1 MANQPIFI
9 LPEGTER
16 YSKRDA
22 LRMNITAA
30 KVLAGIV
37 RTTLGPKGMDKMLVS
52 SLGDVTVTNDG
63 ATIMQEMEINQPAAR
78 MLVETAKK
86 QEQIVGDGT
95 TSVVVIAGELL
106 SKAEELLDDGIATS
120 VVVKGYRNATAKA
133 VELLKDIA
141 IDADDEETLKKVA
154 VTAMSGKGSDYA
166 KEHLADLVVKAAL
179 RIEED
184 GKSDIDN
191 INIQRVSGDSVED
204 SFLAEGV
211 IIDKAPVSKNM
222 PKDVKDAKIAIM
234 KYPIELKGINTDSKI
249 DITSPDQFEIFLQQE
264 EDMIKEL
271 VQKIIDSGANVL
283 FCQKGIDDMAEHYLK
298 KAGIMAFKRV
308 KKSDMERIEKA
319 TGAKLV
325 KKSDMERIEKAT
337 GAKLVTDIEDLSPEK
352 LGSAGHVYLDKIF
365 DHELTLIE
373 ECENPKASSIVL
385 RGSTRYVTEQIARAL
400 DDALGVVAA
409 TIEEGKV
416 LIGGGACEIDLVK
429 QLRDYGESVSG
440 REQLAILKYAE
451 ALEIIPKTLIENAGL
466 DTINLIADL
475 KAAHE
480 DSPFMGVNVFE
491 GKAVDMKEAGVIEPL
506 RVKIQALQSAG
517 EASEM
522 ILRIDD
528 MIAARNALN
537 STGPD
542 ESGNDAS
549 GMPPMPPAGGMG
561 GMPPMM

>member
-1 MANQPIFI
+1 MANQPVFI

-37 RTTLGPKGMDKMLVS
+37 RTTLGPKGMDKMLVN

-63 ATIMQEMEINQPAAR
+63 ATIMSEMDIAQPAAR

-86 QEQIVGDGT
+86 QEEIVGDGT

-106 SKAEELLDDGIATS
+106 AKAEELLDDGIATS
-120 VVVKGYRNATAKA
+120 VVVKGFRNATDKA
-133 VELLKDIA
+133 VELLEGIA
-141 IDADDEETLKKVA
+141 VDADDKETLKKVA
-154 VTAMSGKGSDYA
+154 ITAMSGKGSDYA
-166 KEHLADLVVKAAL
+166 KEHLADLVVEAAL
-179 RIEED
+179 RIKED
-184 GKSDIDN
+184 GKSDIEN

-204 SFLAEGV
+204 SFLAEGIV
-211 IIDKAPVSKNM
+211 IDKAPVSKAM
-222 PKDVKDAKIAIM
+222 PKDIEDAKIAIM
-234 KYPIELKGINTDSKI
+234 KYPIELKEINTDTKI
-249 DITSPDQFEIFLQQE
+249 DITSPEQFESFLNNE
-264 EDMIKEL
+264 EEMIKDL
-271 VQKIIDSGANVL
+271 VDQVVASGANVL

-298 KAGIMAFKRV
+298 KAGIMTYKRV
-308 KKSDMERIEKA
+308 KKSDIERIA
-319 TGAKLV
+319 
-325 KKSDMERIEKAT
+325 KAT
-337 GAKLVTDIEDLSPEK
+337 GAKLVTDIEDLTADK

-365 DHELTLIE
+365 DHELTFIE

-416 LIGGGACEIDLVK
+416 LIGGGACEIDLIK
-429 QLRDYGESVSG
+429 QLREYGETVSG

-451 ALEIIPKTLIENAGL
+451 ALEVIPRTLIENAGL

-480 DSPFMGVNVFE
+480 DSNLIGINVFD
-491 GKAVDMKEAGVIEPL
+491 GKVVDMKEAGVIEPL

-517 EASEM
+517 AASEM

-542 ESGNDAS
+542 ESGKDDS
-549 GMPPMPPAGGMG
+549 GMPPMPGIGG

>member
-1 MANQPIFI
+1 MANQPVFI

-37 RTTLGPKGMDKMLVS
+37 RTTLGPKGMDKMLVN

-63 ATIMQEMEINQPAAR
+63 ATIMSEMDIAQPAAR

-86 QEQIVGDGT
+86 QEEIVGDGT

-106 SKAEELLDDGIATS
+106 AKAEELLDDGIATS
-120 VVVKGYRNATAKA
+120 VVVKGFRNATDKA
-133 VELLKDIA
+133 VELLEGIA
-141 IDADDEETLKKVA
+141 VDADDKETLKKVA
-154 VTAMSGKGSDYA
+154 ITAMSGKGSDYA
-166 KEHLADLVVKAAL
+166 KEHLADLVVEAAL
-179 RIEED
+179 RIKED
-184 GKSDIDN
+184 EKSDIEN

-204 SFLAEGV
+204 SFLAEGIV
-211 IIDKAPVSKNM
+211 IDKAPVSKAM
-222 PKDVKDAKIAIM
+222 PKDIEDAKIAIM
-234 KYPIELKGINTDSKI
+234 KYPIELKEINTDTKI
-249 DITSPDQFEIFLQQE
+249 DITSPEQFESFLNNE
-264 EDMIKEL
+264 EEMIKDL
-271 VQKIIDSGANVL
+271 VDQVVASGANVL

-298 KAGIMAFKRV
+298 KAGIMTYKRV
-308 KKSDMERIEKA
+308 KKSDIERIA
-319 TGAKLV
+319 
-325 KKSDMERIEKAT
+325 KAT
-337 GAKLVTDIEDLSPEK
+337 GAKLVTDIEDLTADK

-365 DHELTLIE
+365 DHELTFIE

-416 LIGGGACEIDLVK
+416 LIGGGACEIDLIK
-429 QLRDYGESVSG
+429 QLREYGETVSG

-451 ALEIIPKTLIENAGL
+451 ALEVIPRTLIENAGL

-480 DSPFMGVNVFE
+480 DSNLIGINVFD
-491 GKAVDMKEAGVIEPL
+491 GKVVDMKEAGVIEPL

-517 EASEM
+517 AASEM

-542 ESGNDAS
+542 ESGNDDS
-549 GMPPMPPAGGMG
+549 GMPPMPGMGG

>member
-1 MANQPIFI
+1 MANQPVFI

-30 KVLAGIV
+30 KVLSGIV
-37 RTTLGPKGMDKMLVS
+37 RTTLGPKGMDKMLVN

-63 ATIMQEMEINQPAAR
+63 ATIMREMEINQPAAR

-86 QEQIVGDGT
+86 QEDIVGDGT

-106 SKAEELLDDGIATS
+106 SKAEELLDEGIATS
-120 VVVKGYRNATAKA
+120 IVVKGFRNATAKA
-133 VELLKDIA
+133 IEILNNIA
-141 IDADDEETLKKVA
+141 IDADDEDTLKKVA

-166 KEHLADLVVKAAL
+166 KDHLADLVVKAAL

-204 SFLAEGV
+204 SFLAEGIV
-211 IIDKAPVSKNM
+211 IDKSPISKNM
-222 PKDVKDAKIAIM
+222 PKEIKNAKIAIM
-234 KYPIELKGINTDSKI
+234 KYPIELKDINTDAKI
-249 DITSPDQFEIFLQQE
+249 DITSPDQFELFLNQE
-264 EDMIKEL
+264 EEMIKEL
-271 VQKIIDSGANVL
+271 VQKIVDCGANVL
-283 FCQKGIDDMAEHYLK
+283 FCQKGIDDLAEHYLK
-298 KAGIMAFKRV
+298 KAGIMAYKR
-308 KKSDMERIEKA
+308 
-319 TGAKLV
+319 V

-337 GAKLVTDIEDLSPEK
+337 GAKLVTDIEDLSEDK
-352 LGSAGHVYLDKIF
+352 LGSAGRVYLNKLF
-365 DHELTLIE
+365 DHELTFIE

-385 RGSTRYVTEQIARAL
+385 RGSTRYVTEQISRAI

-451 ALEIIPKTLIENAGL
+451 ALEVIPRTLIENAGL

-480 DSPFMGVNVFE
+480 ESKFIGINVFTGE
-491 GKAVDMKEAGVIEPL
+491 VVDMKEAGVIEPL

>member
-1 MANQPIFI
+1 MANQPVFI

-37 RTTLGPKGMDKMLVS
+37 RTTLGPKGMDKMLVNS
-52 SLGDVTVTNDG
+52 MGDVTVTNDG
-63 ATIMQEMEINQPAAR
+63 ATIMSEMDIAQPAAR

-86 QEQIVGDGT
+86 QEEIVGDGT

-106 SKAEELLDDGIATS
+106 AKAEELLDDGIATS
-120 VVVKGYRNATAKA
+120 VVVKGFRNATEKA
-133 VELLKDIA
+133 VELLQGIA
-141 IDADDEETLKKVA
+141 VDADDKETLKKVA

-166 KEHLADLVVKAAL
+166 KEHLADLVVEAAL

-191 INIQRVSGDSVED
+191 INIQRVSGDAVED
-204 SFLAEGV
+204 SFLAEGIV
-211 IIDKAPVSKNM
+211 IDKAPVSKAM
-222 PKDVKDAKIAIM
+222 PKDIEDAKIAIM
-234 KYPIELKGINTDSKI
+234 KYPIELKDINTDAKI
-249 DITSPDQFEIFLQQE
+249 DITSPEQFELFLNQE
-264 EDMIKEL
+264 EEMIKDM
-271 VQKIIDSGANVL
+271 VNKVVDSGANVL

-298 KAGIMAFKRV
+298 KAGVMTFKRV
-308 KKSDMERIEKA
+308 KKSDMERIAKA
-319 TGAKLV
+319 TGAQ
-325 KKSDMERIEKAT
+325 
-337 GAKLVTDIEDLSPEK
+337 LVTDIEDLSEDK

-365 DHELTLIE
+365 DHELTFIE

-385 RGSTRYVTEQIARAL
+385 RGSTRYVTEQISRAI

-429 QLRDYGESVSG
+429 QLRDYGETVSG

-451 ALEIIPKTLIENAGL
+451 ALEVIPRTLIENAGL

-480 DSPFMGVNVFE
+480 DSNLIGINVFTGE
-491 GKAVDMKEAGVIEPL
+491 VVDMKEAGVIEPL

-517 EASEM
+517 AASEM

-549 GMPPMPPAGGMG
+549 GMPPMPGMGG

>member
-1 MANQPIFI
+1 MANQPVFI

-16 YSKRDA
+16 YSKKDA

-37 RTTLGPKGMDKMLVS
+37 RTTLGPKGMDKMLVN

-63 ATIMQEMEINQPAAR
+63 ATIMREMEINQPAAR

-86 QEQIVGDGT
+86 QEEIVGDGT

-120 VVVKGYRNATAKA
+120 VVVKGFRNATAKA
-133 VELLKDIA
+133 IEILNDIA
-141 IDADDEETLKKVA
+141 IDADDKETLKKVA

-166 KEHLADLVVKAAL
+166 KDHLADLVVDAAL

-204 SFLAEGV
+204 SFLAEGIV
-211 IIDKAPVSKNM
+211 IDKAPLSKNM
-222 PKDVKDAKIAIM
+222 PSEVKDAKIAIM
-234 KYPIELKGINTDSKI
+234 KYPIELKDMNTDTKL
-249 DITSPDQFEIFLQQE
+249 DITSPDQFEAFLANE
-264 EDMIKEL
+264 EQMIRDL
-271 VQKIIDSGANVL
+271 VSKIIDSGVNVL

-298 KAGIMAFKRV
+298 KAGIMAYKRV
-308 KKSDMERIEKA
+308 KKSDIERI
-319 TGAKLV
+319 
-325 KKSDMERIEKAT
+325 SKAT
-337 GAKLVTDIEDLSPEK
+337 GAKLVTDIEDLSEDK
-352 LGSAGHVYLDKIF
+352 LGSAGRVYLNKLF
-365 DHELTLIE
+365 DHELTFIE

-385 RGSTRYVTEQIARAL
+385 RGSTHYVTEQIARAL

-409 TIEEGKV
+409 TIEEGTV

-429 QLRDYGESVSG
+429 ALREYGESVSG

-451 ALEIIPKTLIENAGL
+451 ALEIIPSTLIENAGL

-480 DSPFMGVNVFE
+480 DSPFIGINVFTGE
-491 GKAVDMKEAGVIEPL
+491 MVDMKDAGVIEPL

-561 GMPPMM
+561 GMGGMPPMM

>member
-1 MANQPIFI
+1 MENQPIFI

-22 LRMNITAA
+22 LRMNITAS
-30 KVLAGIV
+30 KVLSGIV
-37 RTTLGPKGMDKMLVS
+37 RTTLGPKGMDKMLIN
-52 SLGDVTVTNDG
+52 SLGDITVTNDG
-63 ATIMQEMEINQPAAR
+63 ATIMREMEINQPAAR
-78 MLVETAKK
+78 MLVEIAKK
-86 QEQIVGDGT
+86 QEEIVGDGT

-106 SKAEELLDDGIATS
+106 AKAEELIDDGVATS
-120 VVVKGYRNATAKA
+120 TVVKGYRNATAKA
-133 VELLKDIA
+133 VELLNDIA
-141 IDADDEETLKKVA
+141 IDSDDKETLKKVA

-166 KEHLADLVVKAAL
+166 KEYLADLVVESAL

-184 GKSDIDN
+184 GKSDIEN
-191 INIQRVSGDSVED
+191 INIQRVSGGSVED
-204 SFLAEGV
+204 SFLAEGI
-211 IIDKAPVSKNM
+211 IIDNKPISKNM
-222 PKDVKDAKIAIM
+222 PKDIEDAKIAIM
-234 KYPIELKGINTDSKI
+234 KYPIELKDTNFDTKI
-249 DITSPDQFEIFLQQE
+249 DITSPDQFEAFLKQE

-271 VQKIIDSGANVL
+271 VDKIVDSGANIL
-283 FCQKGIDDMAEHYLK
+283 FCQKGIDDLAEHYLK

-325 KKSDMERIEKAT
+325 
-337 GAKLVTDIEDLSPEK
+337 TDIEDLSPDK
-352 LGSAGHVYLDKIF
+352 LGYAGHVYLDKIF
-365 DHELTLIE
+365 DHELTLVE
-373 ECENPKASSIVL
+373 ECKNPKASSIVL
-385 RGSTRYVTEQIARAL
+385 RGSTRYVTEQISRAL
-400 DDALGVVAA
+400 DDALGVVAS

-429 QLRDYGESVSG
+429 QLREYAETVSG

-451 ALEIIPKTLIENAGL
+451 ALEVIPRTLIENAGL

-480 DSPFMGVNVFE
+480 DSPFIGINVFE
-491 GKAVDMKEAGVIEPL
+491 GQVVDMKDAGVIEPL
-506 RVKIQALQSAG
+506 RVKKQALQSAG
-517 EASEM
+517 EAAEM

-528 MIAARNALN
+528 MIAARDGLQ
-537 STGPD
+537 STGID
-542 ESGNDAS
+542 ESGNDDS

>member
-1 MANQPIFI
+1 MANQPVFI

-37 RTTLGPKGMDKMLVS
+37 RTTLGPKGMDKMLVN

-63 ATIMQEMEINQPAAR
+63 ATIMSEMDIAQPAAR

-86 QEQIVGDGT
+86 QEEIVGDGT

-106 SKAEELLDDGIATS
+106 AKAEELLDDGIATS
-120 VVVKGYRNATAKA
+120 VVVKGFRNATDKA
-133 VELLKDIA
+133 VELLEGIA
-141 IDADDEETLKKVA
+141 VDADDKETLKKVA
-154 VTAMSGKGSDYA
+154 ITAMSGKGSDYA
-166 KEHLADLVVKAAL
+166 KEHLADLVVEAAL
-179 RIEED
+179 RIKED
-184 GKSDIDN
+184 GKSDIEN

-204 SFLAEGV
+204 SFLAEGIV
-211 IIDKAPVSKNM
+211 IDKAPVSKSM
-222 PKDVKDAKIAIM
+222 PKDIENAKIAIM
-234 KYPIELKGINTDSKI
+234 KYPIELKDINTDTKI
-249 DITSPDQFEIFLQQE
+249 DITSPEQFEMFLNNE
-264 EDMIKEL
+264 EQMIKDL
-271 VQKIIDSGANVL
+271 VDKVVDSGADVL

-298 KAGIMAFKRV
+298 KAGIMTFKRV
-308 KKSDMERIEKA
+308 KKSDMERIA
-319 TGAKLV
+319 
-325 KKSDMERIEKAT
+325 KAT
-337 GAKLVTDIEDLSPEK
+337 GAKLVTDIEDLSEDK
-352 LGSAGHVYLDKIF
+352 LGSAGHIYLDKVF
-365 DHELTLIE
+365 DHELTFIE

-385 RGSTRYVTEQIARAL
+385 RGSTRYVTEQIARAI

-416 LIGGGACEIDLVK
+416 LIGGGACEVDLIK
-429 QLRDYGESVSG
+429 RLREYGETVSG
-440 REQLAILKYAE
+440 REQLAILKYAK
-451 ALEIIPKTLIENAGL
+451 ALEVIPRTLIENAGL

-480 DSPFMGVNVFE
+480 DSNLIGINVFTGE
-491 GKAVDMKEAGVIEPL
+491 VVDMREAGVIEPL

-517 EASEM
+517 AASEM

-528 MIAARNALN
+528 MIAARDALN

-549 GMPPMPPAGGMG
+549 GMPPMPGMGG

>member
-22 LRMNITAA
+22 LRMNITAG

-37 RTTLGPKGMDKMLVS
+37 RTTLGPKGMDKMLVN

-63 ATIMQEMEINQPAAR
+63 ATIMREMEINQPAAR

-86 QEQIVGDGT
+86 QEDIVGDGT

-106 SKAEELLDDGIATS
+106 SKAEELLEDGIATS
-120 VVVKGYRNATAKA
+120 VVVKGFRNATAKA
-133 VELLKDIA
+133 VELLNEIA
-141 IDADDEETLKKVA
+141 IDADDKDTLKKVA

-166 KEHLADLVVKAAL
+166 KEHLADLVVEAAL

-184 GKSDIDN
+184 GKSEIDN

-204 SFLAEGV
+204 SFLAEGIV
-211 IIDKAPVSKNM
+211 IDKAPLSKNM

-234 KYPIELKGINTDSKI
+234 KYPIELKDINTDAKI
-249 DITSPDQFEIFLQQE
+249 DITSPDQFEAFLDQE
-264 EDMIKEL
+264 EQMIKDL
-271 VQKIIDSGANVL
+271 VNKIIDSGVNVL

-298 KAGIMAFKRV
+298 KAGIMAYKRV
-308 KKSDMERIEKA
+308 KKSDIERI
-319 TGAKLV
+319 
-325 KKSDMERIEKAT
+325 SKAT
-337 GAKLVTDIEDLSPEK
+337 GAKLVTDIEDLSQDK
-352 LGSAGHVYLDKIF
+352 LGSAGRVYLNKLF
-365 DHELTLIE
+365 DHELTFIE

-385 RGSTRYVTEQIARAL
+385 RGSTRYVTEQISRAL

-416 LIGGGACEIDLVK
+416 LIGGGACEIDLIK
-429 QLRDYGESVSG
+429 GLRDYGESVSG

-451 ALEIIPKTLIENAGL
+451 ALEVIPRTLIENAGL

-480 DSPFMGVNVFE
+480 DSPFIGINVFTGE
-491 GKAVDMKEAGVIEPL
+491 VVDMKEAGVIEPL

-528 MIAARNALN
+528 MIAARNALE

-542 ESGNDAS
+542 ETGNDSS
-549 GMPPMPPAGGMG
+549 GMPPAPGMG

>member
-1 MANQPIFI
+1 MANQPVFI

-37 RTTLGPKGMDKMLVS
+37 RTTLGPKGMDKMLVN

-63 ATIMQEMEINQPAAR
+63 ATIMSEMDIAQPAAR

-86 QEQIVGDGT
+86 QEEIVGDGT

-106 SKAEELLDDGIATS
+106 AKAEELLDDGIATS
-120 VVVKGYRNATAKA
+120 VVVKGFRNATDKA
-133 VELLKDIA
+133 VELLECIA
-141 IDADDEETLKKVA
+141 VDADDKETLKKVA
-154 VTAMSGKGSDYA
+154 ITAMSGKGSDYA
-166 KEHLADLVVKAAL
+166 KEHLAGLVVEAAL
-179 RIEED
+179 RIKED
-184 GKSDIDN
+184 GKSDIEN

-204 SFLAEGV
+204 SFLAEGIV
-211 IIDKAPVSKNM
+211 IDKAPVSKAM
-222 PKDVKDAKIAIM
+222 PKDIEDAKIAIM
-234 KYPIELKGINTDSKI
+234 KYPIELKEINTDTKI
-249 DITSPDQFEIFLQQE
+249 DITSPEQFESFLNNE
-264 EDMIKEL
+264 EEMIKDL
-271 VQKIIDSGANVL
+271 VDQVVASGANVL

-298 KAGIMAFKRV
+298 KAGIMTYKRV
-308 KKSDMERIEKA
+308 KKSDIERIA
-319 TGAKLV
+319 
-325 KKSDMERIEKAT
+325 KAT
-337 GAKLVTDIEDLSPEK
+337 GAKLVTDIEDLTADK

-365 DHELTLIE
+365 DHELTFIE

-416 LIGGGACEIDLVK
+416 LIGGGACEIDLIK
-429 QLRDYGESVSG
+429 QLREYGETVSG

-451 ALEIIPKTLIENAGL
+451 ALEVIPRTLIENAGL

-480 DSPFMGVNVFE
+480 DSNLIGINVFD
-491 GKAVDMKEAGVIEPL
+491 GKVVDMKEAGVIEPL

-517 EASEM
+517 AASEM

-542 ESGNDAS
+542 ESGNDDS
-549 GMPPMPPAGGMG
+549 GMPPMPGMGG

>member
-22 LRMNITAA
+22 LRMNITAG

-37 RTTLGPKGMDKMLVS
+37 RTTLGPKGMDKMLVN

-63 ATIMQEMEINQPAAR
+63 ATIMREMEINQPAAR

-86 QEQIVGDGT
+86 QEDIVGDGT

-120 VVVKGYRNATAKA
+120 VVVKGFRNATAKA
-133 VELLKDIA
+133 IELLNEIA
-141 IDADDEETLKKVA
+141 IDADDRDTLKKVA

-166 KEHLADLVVKAAL
+166 KEHLADLVVDAAL
-179 RIEED
+179 RIKED

-204 SFLAEGV
+204 SFLAEGIV
-211 IIDKAPVSKNM
+211 IDKTPLSKNM
-222 PKDVKDAKIAIM
+222 PKEVKDAKIAIM
-234 KYPIELKGINTDSKI
+234 KYPIELKDINTDAKI
-249 DITSPDQFEIFLQQE
+249 DITSPDQFEAFLAQE
-264 EDMIKEL
+264 EQMIKDL
-271 VQKIIDSGANVL
+271 VNKVLDSGVNVL

-298 KAGIMAFKRV
+298 KAGIMAYKRV
-308 KKSDMERIEKA
+308 KKSDIDRIA
-319 TGAKLV
+319 
-325 KKSDMERIEKAT
+325 KAT
-337 GAKLVTDIEDLSPEK
+337 GAKLVTDIEDLSEDK
-352 LGSAGHVYLDKIF
+352 LGSAGRVYLNKLF
-365 DHELTLIE
+365 DHELTFVE

-385 RGSTRYVTEQIARAL
+385 RGSTRYVTEQISRAL

-429 QLRDYGESVSG
+429 GLRDYGESVSG

-451 ALEIIPKTLIENAGL
+451 ALEVIPRTLIENAGL

-480 DSPFMGVNVFE
+480 DSPFIGINVFTGE
-491 GKAVDMKEAGVIEPL
+491 VVDMKEEGVIEPL

-549 GMPPMPPAGGMG
+549 GMPPMPGAGGMG

>member
-30 KVLAGIV
+30 KVLSNIV
-37 RTTLGPKGMDKMLVS
+37 RTTLGPKGMDKMLVN
-52 SLGDVTVTNDG
+52 SLGDVTITNDG
-63 ATIMQEMEINQPAAR
+63 ATIMREMEINQPAAR

-86 QEQIVGDGT
+86 QEDIVGDGT

-106 SKAEELLDDGIATS
+106 SKAEELLDEGIATS
-120 VVVKGYRNATAKA
+120 IVVKGFRNATAKA
-133 VELLKDIA
+133 IEILNEIA
-141 IDADDEETLKKVA
+141 IDADDKETLKKVA

-166 KEHLADLVVKAAL
+166 KEHLAELVVDAAL
-179 RIEED
+179 RIKED
-184 GKSDIDN
+184 GKSEIDN

-204 SFLAEGV
+204 SFLSEGFV
-211 IIDKAPVSKNM
+211 IDKAPLSKNM
-222 PKDVKDAKIAIM
+222 PKEVKDAKIAIV
-234 KYPIELKGINTDSKI
+234 KYPIELKDINTDAKI
-249 DITSPDQFEIFLQQE
+249 DITSPDQFEAFLAQE
-264 EDMIKEL
+264 EQMIKDL
-271 VQKIIDSGANVL
+271 VNKVLDSGANVL

-298 KAGIMAFKRV
+298 KAGIMAYKRV
-308 KKSDMERIEKA
+308 KKSDIERI
-319 TGAKLV
+319 
-325 KKSDMERIEKAT
+325 SKAT
-337 GAKLVTDIEDLSPEK
+337 GAKLVTDIEDLTEDK
-352 LGSAGHVYLDKIF
+352 LGFAGRVYLDKLF
-365 DHELTLIE
+365 DHELTFVD

-385 RGSTRYVTEQIARAL
+385 RGSTRYVTEQISRAL

-416 LIGGGACEIDLVK
+416 LIGGGACEIDLIK
-429 QLRDYGESVSG
+429 GLRDYGESVSG

-451 ALEIIPKTLIENAGL
+451 ALEVIPRTLIENAGL

-480 DSPFMGVNVFE
+480 DSPFIGINVFSGE
-491 GKAVDMKEAGVIEPL
+491 VVDMKEDGVIEPL

-528 MIAARNALN
+528 MIAARNALS

-542 ESGNDAS
+542 ESGNDDS
-549 GMPPMPPAGGMG
+549 GMPPMPPGGMG

>member
-1 MANQPIFI
+1 
-9 LPEGTER
+9 
-16 YSKRDA
+16 
-22 LRMNITAA
+22 MNITAA

-63 ATIMQEMEINQPAAR
+63 ATIMREMEINQPAAR

-86 QEQIVGDGT
+86 QEDIVGDGT

-120 VVVKGYRNATAKA
+120 VVVKGFRNATSKA
-133 VELLKDIA
+133 IELLNNIA

-179 RIEED
+179 RIKED

-204 SFLAEGV
+204 SFLAEGIV
-211 IIDKAPVSKNM
+211 IDKTPVSKNM
-222 PKDVKDAKIAIM
+222 PKEVKDAKIAIM
-234 KYPIELKGINTDSKI
+234 KYPIELKDINTDTKI
-249 DITSPDQFEIFLQQE
+249 DITSPDQFESFLLQE
-264 EDMIKEL
+264 EQMIKDL
-271 VQKIIDSGANVL
+271 VQKVIDSGANVL

-319 TGAKLV
+319 TGAKFV
-325 KKSDMERIEKAT
+325 SDI
-337 GAKLVTDIEDLSPEK
+337 DDLSPEK
-352 LGSAGHVYLDKIF
+352 LGVAGRVYLNKVF
-365 DHELTLIE
+365 DHELTFIE
-373 ECENPKASSIVL
+373 DCENPKASSIVL

-429 QLRDYGESVSG
+429 QLREYGESVSG
-440 REQLAILKYAE
+440 REQLAILKY
-451 ALEIIPKTLIENAGL
+451 TLIENAGL

-480 DSPFMGVNVFE
+480 DSPFIGINVFTGE
-491 GKAVDMKEAGVIEPL
+491 VEDMKDSGVIEPL

-528 MIAARNALN
+528 MIAARNALE

-549 GMPPMPPAGGMG
+549 GMPPMPPAPGMG

>member
-22 LRMNITAA
+22 LRMNITAS

-37 RTTLGPKGMDKMLVS
+37 RTTLGPKGMDKMLVN
-52 SLGDVTVTNDG
+52 SLGDITVTNDG
-63 ATIMQEMEINQPAAR
+63 ATIMREMEINQPAAR

-86 QEQIVGDGT
+86 QEDIVGDGT

-106 SKAEELLDDGIATS
+106 AKAEELLDDGIATS
-120 VVVKGYRNATAKA
+120 VVVKGFRNATAKA
-133 VELLKDIA
+133 IELLNDIA

-166 KEHLADLVVKAAL
+166 KDHLADLVVKAAL

-191 INIQRVSGDSVED
+191 INIQRISGDSVED
-204 SFLAEGV
+204 SFLAEGIV
-211 IIDKAPVSKNM
+211 IDKAPVSKNM
-222 PKDVKDAKIAIM
+222 PKEIENAKIAIM
-234 KYPIELKGINTDSKI
+234 KYPIELKDINTDTKL
-249 DITSPDQFEIFLQQE
+249 DITSPEQLELFLQNE
-264 EDMIKEL
+264 EQMIKDL

-283 FCQKGIDDMAEHYLK
+283 FCQKGIDDLAEHYLK
-298 KAGIMAFKRV
+298 KAGIMAYKR
-308 KKSDMERIEKA
+308 
-319 TGAKLV
+319 V

-352 LGSAGHVYLDKIF
+352 LGTAGHVYLDKVF
-365 DHELTLIE
+365 DHELTFIE

-385 RGSTRYVTEQIARAL
+385 RGSTRYVTEQISRAL

-429 QLRDYGESVSG
+429 QLREYGESVSG

-451 ALEIIPKTLIENAGL
+451 ALEVIPRTLIENAGL

-480 DSPFMGVNVFE
+480 DSKFMGINVFS
-491 GKAVDMKEAGVIEPL
+491 GQLMDMKEAGVIEPL

-528 MIAARNALN
+528 MIAARNALE

-549 GMPPMPPAGGMG
+549 GMPPMPGAGGMG

>member
-22 LRMNITAA
+22 LRMNITAG

-37 RTTLGPKGMDKMLVS
+37 RTTLGPKGMDKMLVN

-63 ATIMQEMEINQPAAR
+63 ATIMREMEINQPAAR

-86 QEQIVGDGT
+86 QEDIVGDGT

-106 SKAEELLDDGIATS
+106 SKAEELLEDGIATS
-120 VVVKGYRNATAKA
+120 VVVKGFRNATAKA
-133 VELLKDIA
+133 VELLNEIA
-141 IDADDEETLKKVA
+141 IDADDKDTLKKVA

-166 KEHLADLVVKAAL
+166 KEHLADLVVEAAL

-184 GKSDIDN
+184 GKSEIDN

-204 SFLAEGV
+204 SFLAEGIV
-211 IIDKAPVSKNM
+211 IDKAPLSKNM
-222 PKDVKDAKIAIM
+222 PKEVKDAKIAIM
-234 KYPIELKGINTDSKI
+234 KYPIELKDINTDAKI
-249 DITSPDQFEIFLQQE
+249 DITSPDQFEAFLDQE
-264 EDMIKEL
+264 EQMIKDL
-271 VQKIIDSGANVL
+271 VNRIIDSGVNVL

-298 KAGIMAFKRV
+298 KAGIMAYKRV
-308 KKSDMERIEKA
+308 KKSDIERI
-319 TGAKLV
+319 
-325 KKSDMERIEKAT
+325 SKAT
-337 GAKLVTDIEDLSPEK
+337 GAKLVTDIEDLSEDK
-352 LGSAGHVYLDKIF
+352 LGSAGRVYLNKLF
-365 DHELTLIE
+365 DHELTFIE

-385 RGSTRYVTEQIARAL
+385 RGSTRYVTEQISRAL

-416 LIGGGACEIDLVK
+416 LIGGGACEIDLIK
-429 QLRDYGESVSG
+429 GLRDYGESVSG

-451 ALEIIPKTLIENAGL
+451 ALEVIPRTLIENAGL

-480 DSPFMGVNVFE
+480 ESPFIGINVFTGE
-491 GKAVDMKEAGVIEPL
+491 VVDMKEAGVIEPL

-528 MIAARNALN
+528 MIAARNALE

-542 ESGNDAS
+542 ETGNDSS
-549 GMPPMPPAGGMG
+549 GMPPAPGMG

>member
-22 LRMNITAA
+22 LRMNITAG

-37 RTTLGPKGMDKMLVS
+37 RTTLGPKGMDKMLVN

-63 ATIMQEMEINQPAAR
+63 ATIMGDMEIAQPAAR

-86 QEQIVGDGT
+86 QEEIVGDGT

-106 SKAEELLDDGIATS
+106 AKAEELLEDGIATS
-120 VVVKGYRNATAKA
+120 IVVKGYRNATAKA
-133 VELLKDIA
+133 VEILNEIA

-154 VTAMSGKGSDYA
+154 TTAMSGKGSDYA
-166 KEHLADLVVKAAL
+166 KEHLADIVVKAAL
-179 RIEED
+179 RIKED

-211 IIDKAPVSKNM
+211 VIDKAPVSKNM

-234 KYPIELKGINTDSKI
+234 KYPIELKDMTTSTKI
-249 DITSPDQFEIFLQQE
+249 DITSPEQFELFLNNE
-264 EDMIKEL
+264 EQMVKDL
-271 VQKIIDSGANVL
+271 VQKVIDSGANVL
-283 FCQKGIDDMAEHYLK
+283 FCQKGIDDLAEHYLK
-298 KAGIMAFKRV
+298 KAGIMTFKR
-308 KKSDMERIEKA
+308 
-319 TGAKLV
+319 V

-337 GAKLVTDIEDLSPEK
+337 GAKLVTDIEDLSEDK
-352 LGSAGHVYLDKIF
+352 LGNAGHVYLDKIF
-365 DHELTLIE
+365 DHELTFIE

-385 RGSTRYVTEQIARAL
+385 RGSTRYVTEQISRAI

-429 QLRDYGESVSG
+429 QLREYGETVSG

-451 ALEIIPKTLIENAGL
+451 ALEVIPRTLIENAGL

-480 DSPFMGVNVFE
+480 ENKFIGINVFD
-491 GKAVDMKEAGVIEPL
+491 GKVVDMKEAGVIEPL

-517 EASEM
+517 EATEM

-542 ESGNDAS
+542 ESGNDDS
-549 GMPPMPPAGGMG
+549 GMPPM
-561 GMPPMM
+561 

>member
-30 KVLAGIV
+30 KVLSGIV
-37 RTTLGPKGMDKMLVS
+37 RTTLGPKGMDKMLVNS
-52 SLGDVTVTNDG
+52 MGDVTVTNDG
-63 ATIMQEMEINQPAAR
+63 ATIMREMEINQPAAR

-86 QEQIVGDGT
+86 QEEIVGDGT

-106 SKAEELLDDGIATS
+106 SKAEELLDEGIATS
-120 VVVKGYRNATAKA
+120 VVVKGFRNATAKA
-133 VELLKDIA
+133 IEILNSIS
-141 IDADDEETLKKVA
+141 IDAADEETLKKVA

-191 INIQRVSGDSVED
+191 INIQRISGDSVED
-204 SFLAEGV
+204 SFLAEGIV
-211 IIDKAPVSKNM
+211 IDKAPLSKNM
-222 PKDVKDAKIAIM
+222 PKEIENAKIAIM
-234 KYPIELKGINTDSKI
+234 KYPIELKDINTDTKI
-249 DITSPDQFEIFLQQE
+249 DITSPDQFEAFLKNE
-264 EDMIKEL
+264 EEMLKGL
-271 VQKIIDSGANVL
+271 VDKIVESGANVL

-298 KAGIMAFKRV
+298 KAGIMAYKR
-308 KKSDMERIEKA
+308 
-319 TGAKLV
+319 V

-337 GAKLVTDIEDLSPEK
+337 GAKLVTDIEDLTADK
-352 LGSAGHVYLDKIF
+352 LGNAGHVYLDKVF
-365 DHELTLIE
+365 DHELTFIE

-416 LIGGGACEIDLVK
+416 IIGGGACEIDLVK
-429 QLRDYGESVSG
+429 QLRDYGESVNG

-451 ALEIIPKTLIENAGL
+451 ALEVIPRTLIENAGL

-480 DSPFMGVNVFE
+480 KSKFIGINVFS
-491 GKAVDMKEAGVIEPL
+491 GKVVDMKDAGVIEPL
-506 RVKIQALQSAG
+506 RVKIQAFQAAG
-517 EASEM
+517 EAAEM

-528 MIAARNALN
+528 MIAASNALE

-542 ESGNDAS
+542 DSGNDAS
-549 GMPPMPPAGGMG
+549 GMPPMPPGGMG

>member
-1 MANQPIFI
+1 MANQPVFI

-37 RTTLGPKGMDKMLVS
+37 RTTLGPKGMDKMLVN

-63 ATIMQEMEINQPAAR
+63 ATIMSEMDIAQPAAR

-86 QEQIVGDGT
+86 QEEIVGDGT

-106 SKAEELLDDGIATS
+106 AKAEELLDDGIATS
-120 VVVKGYRNATAKA
+120 VVVKGFRNATDKA
-133 VELLKDIA
+133 VELLEGIA
-141 IDADDEETLKKVA
+141 VDADDKETLKKVA
-154 VTAMSGKGSDYA
+154 ITAMSGKGSDYA
-166 KEHLADLVVKAAL
+166 KEHLADLVVEAAL
-179 RIEED
+179 RIKED
-184 GKSDIDN
+184 GKSDIEN

-204 SFLAEGV
+204 SFLAEGIV
-211 IIDKAPVSKNM
+211 IDKAPVSKAM
-222 PKDVKDAKIAIM
+222 PKDIEDAKIAIM
-234 KYPIELKGINTDSKI
+234 KYPIELKEINTDTKI
-249 DITSPDQFEIFLQQE
+249 DITSPEQFESFLNNE
-264 EDMIKEL
+264 EEMIKDL
-271 VQKIIDSGANVL
+271 VDQVVASGANVL

-298 KAGIMAFKRV
+298 KAGIMTYKRV
-308 KKSDMERIEKA
+308 KKSDIERIA
-319 TGAKLV
+319 
-325 KKSDMERIEKAT
+325 KAT
-337 GAKLVTDIEDLSPEK
+337 GAKLVTDIEDLTADK

-365 DHELTLIE
+365 DHELTFIE

-385 RGSTRYVTEQIARAL
+385 RGSTRYVTEQISRAI

-416 LIGGGACEIDLVK
+416 LIGGGACEIDLIK
-429 QLRDYGESVSG
+429 QLREYGETVSG

-451 ALEIIPKTLIENAGL
+451 ALEVIPRTLIENAGL

-480 DSPFMGVNVFE
+480 DSNLIGINVFD
-491 GKAVDMKEAGVIEPL
+491 GKVVDMKEAGVIEPL

-517 EASEM
+517 AASEM

-542 ESGNDAS
+542 ESGNDDS
-549 GMPPMPPAGGMG
+549 GMPPMPGMGG

>member
-1 MANQPIFI
+1 MANQPVFI

-16 YSKRDA
+16 YSKKDA

-37 RTTLGPKGMDKMLVS
+37 RTTLGRKGMDKMLVN

-63 ATIMQEMEINQPAAR
+63 ATIMREMEINQPAAR

-86 QEQIVGDGT
+86 QEEIVGDGT

-120 VVVKGYRNATAKA
+120 VVVKGFRNATAKA
-133 VELLKDIA
+133 IEILNDIA
-141 IDADDEETLKKVA
+141 IDADDKETLKKVA

-166 KEHLADLVVKAAL
+166 KDHLADLVVDAAL

-204 SFLAEGV
+204 SFLAEGIV
-211 IIDKAPVSKNM
+211 IDKAPLSKNM
-222 PKDVKDAKIAIM
+222 PSEVKDAKIAIM
-234 KYPIELKGINTDSKI
+234 KYPIELKDMNTDTKL
-249 DITSPDQFEIFLQQE
+249 DITSPDQFEAFLANE
-264 EDMIKEL
+264 EQMIRDL
-271 VQKIIDSGANVL
+271 VSKIIDSGVNVL

-298 KAGIMAFKRV
+298 KAGIMAYKRV
-308 KKSDMERIEKA
+308 KKSDIERI
-319 TGAKLV
+319 
-325 KKSDMERIEKAT
+325 SKAT
-337 GAKLVTDIEDLSPEK
+337 GAKLVTDIEDLSEDK
-352 LGSAGHVYLDKIF
+352 LGSAGRVYLNKLF
-365 DHELTLIE
+365 DHELTFIE

-409 TIEEGKV
+409 TIEEGTV

-429 QLRDYGESVSG
+429 ALREYGESVSG

-451 ALEIIPKTLIENAGL
+451 ALEIIPSTLIENAGL

-480 DSPFMGVNVFE
+480 DSPFIGINVFTGE
-491 GKAVDMKEAGVIEPL
+491 IVDMKDAGVIEPL

-561 GMPPMM
+561 GMGGMPPMM

>member
-16 YSKRDA
+16 YSKKDA
-22 LRMNITAA
+22 LRMNITAG

-37 RTTLGPKGMDKMLVS
+37 RTTLGPKGMDKMLVN

-63 ATIMQEMEINQPAAR
+63 ATIMREMEINQPAAR

-86 QEQIVGDGT
+86 QEDIVGDGT

-106 SKAEELLDDGIATS
+106 SKAEELLEDGIATS
-120 VVVKGYRNATAKA
+120 VVVKGFRNATAKA
-133 VELLKDIA
+133 VELLNEIA
-141 IDADDEETLKKVA
+141 IDADDKETLKNVA

-166 KEHLADLVVKAAL
+166 KEHLADLVVEAAL

-184 GKSDIDN
+184 GKSEIDN

-204 SFLAEGV
+204 SFLAEGIV
-211 IIDKAPVSKNM
+211 IDKAPLSKNM
-222 PKDVKDAKIAIM
+222 PKEVKDAKIAIM
-234 KYPIELKGINTDSKI
+234 KYPIELKDTNTDTKI
-249 DITSPDQFEIFLQQE
+249 DITSPDQFEAFLAQE
-264 EDMIKEL
+264 EQMIKDL
-271 VQKIIDSGANVL
+271 VNKVIDSGANVL

-298 KAGIMAFKRV
+298 KAGIMAYKRV
-308 KKSDMERIEKA
+308 KKSDIERI
-319 TGAKLV
+319 
-325 KKSDMERIEKAT
+325 SKAT
-337 GAKLVTDIEDLSPEK
+337 GAKLVTDIEDLSEEK
-352 LGSAGHVYLDKIF
+352 LGSAGRVYLNKLF
-365 DHELTLIE
+365 DHELTFIE

-385 RGSTRYVTEQIARAL
+385 RGSTRYVTEQISRAL

-429 QLRDYGESVSG
+429 GLRDYGESVSG

-451 ALEIIPKTLIENAGL
+451 ALEVIPRTLIENAGL

-480 DSPFMGVNVFE
+480 DSPFIGVNVFTGE
-491 GKAVDMKEAGVIEPL
+491 VEDMKEAGVIEPL

-549 GMPPMPPAGGMG
+549 GMPPMPGAGGMG

>member
-37 RTTLGPKGMDKMLVS
+37 RTTLGPKGMDKMLVN

-63 ATIMQEMEINQPAAR
+63 ATIMREMEINQPAAR

-86 QEQIVGDGT
+86 QEEIVGDGT
-95 TSVVVIAGELL
+95 TTVVVIAGELL

-120 VVVKGYRNATAKA
+120 VVVKGFRNATNKA
-133 VELLKDIA
+133 IELLNEIA
-141 IDADDEETLKKVA
+141 IDADDKETLKKVA

-166 KEHLADLVVKAAL
+166 KDHLADIVVEAAL

-184 GKSDIDN
+184 GESDIDN

-204 SFLAEGV
+204 SFLAEGIV
-211 IIDKAPVSKNM
+211 IDKAPVSKNM
-222 PKDVKDAKIAIM
+222 PKEVKDAKIAII
-234 KYPIELKGINTDSKI
+234 KYPIELKDTNIDTKI
-249 DITSPDQFEIFLQQE
+249 DITNPDQFEAFIKKE
-264 EDMIKEL
+264 EEMVKEL
-271 VQKIIDSGANVL
+271 VDKVIASGANVL

-298 KAGIMAFKRV
+298 KAGIMAYKRV
-308 KKSDMERIEKA
+308 KKSDMERLAKA
-319 TGAKLV
+319 TGAKY
-325 KKSDMERIEKAT
+325 
-337 GAKLVTDIEDLSPEK
+337 VTDIDDLSEEK
-352 LGSAGHVYLDKIF
+352 LGFAGRVYLDKLF
-365 DHELTLIE
+365 DHELTFIE
-373 ECENPKASSIVL
+373 DCENPKASSIVL

-429 QLRDYGESVSG
+429 GLREYGESVSG

-451 ALEIIPKTLIENAGL
+451 ALEVIPRTLIENAGL

-480 DSPFMGVNVFE
+480 DSAFTGINVFSGE
-491 GKAVDMKEAGVIEPL
+491 VADMKEAGVIEPL

-549 GMPPMPPAGGMG
+549 GMPPAPGMG

>member
-30 KVLAGIV
+30 KVLSNIV
-37 RTTLGPKGMDKMLVS
+37 RTTLGPKGMDKMLVN
-52 SLGDVTVTNDG
+52 SLGDVTITNDG
-63 ATIMQEMEINQPAAR
+63 ATIMREMEINQPAAR

-86 QEQIVGDGT
+86 QEDIVGDGT

-106 SKAEELLDDGIATS
+106 SKAEELLDEGIATS
-120 VVVKGYRNATAKA
+120 IVVKGFRNATAKA
-133 VELLKDIA
+133 IEILNEIA
-141 IDADDEETLKKVA
+141 IDADDKETLKKVA

-166 KEHLADLVVKAAL
+166 KEHLAELVVDAAL
-179 RIEED
+179 RIKED

-204 SFLAEGV
+204 SFLSEGIV
-211 IIDKAPVSKNM
+211 IDNTPLSKNM
-222 PKDVKDAKIAIM
+222 PKEVKDAKIAII
-234 KYPIELKGINTDSKI
+234 KYPIELKDINTDAKI
-249 DITSPDQFEIFLQQE
+249 DITSPDQFEAFLAQE
-264 EDMIKEL
+264 EQMIKDL
-271 VQKIIDSGANVL
+271 VNKVLDSGANVL

-298 KAGIMAFKRV
+298 KAGIMAYKRV
-308 KKSDMERIEKA
+308 KKSDIERI
-319 TGAKLV
+319 
-325 KKSDMERIEKAT
+325 SKAT
-337 GAKLVTDIEDLSPEK
+337 GAKLVTDIEDLTEDKLGFAGRVYLEK
-352 LGSAGHVYLDKIF
+352 LF
-365 DHELTLIE
+365 DHELTFVD

-385 RGSTRYVTEQIARAL
+385 RGSTRYVTEQISRAL

-429 QLRDYGESVSG
+429 GLRDYGESVSG

-451 ALEIIPKTLIENAGL
+451 ALEVIPRTLIENAGL

-480 DSPFMGVNVFE
+480 DSPFIGINVFSGE
-491 GKAVDMKEAGVIEPL
+491 VVDMKEDGVIEPL

-528 MIAARNALN
+528 MIAARNALS

-542 ESGNDAS
+542 ESGNDDS
-549 GMPPMPPAGGMG
+549 GMPPMPPGGMG

>member
-52 SLGDVTVTNDG
+52 GMGDITITNDG
-63 ATIMQEMEINQPAAR
+63 ATIMREMNIAQPAAR

-86 QEQIVGDGT
+86 QEEIVGDGT

-106 SKAEELLDDGIATS
+106 AKAEELLEDGIATS
-120 VVVKGYRNATAKA
+120 VVVKGFRNATAKA
-133 VELLKDIA
+133 VEILNEIA
-141 IDADDEETLKKVA
+141 IDADDKETLQSVA

-166 KEHLADLVVKAAL
+166 KDHLASLVVDAAL

-184 GKSDIDN
+184 GVSDIDN

-204 SFLAEGV
+204 SFLAEGIV
-211 IIDKAPVSKNM
+211 IDKTPVSKNM
-222 PKDVKDAKIAIM
+222 PEVVEDAKIAIM
-234 KYPIELKGINTDSKI
+234 KYPIELKDINTDTKI
-249 DITSPDQFEIFLQQE
+249 DITSPDQFAAFLDNE
-264 EDMIKEL
+264 EEMIRDL
-271 VQKIIDSGANVL
+271 VNQIVDSGANVL
-283 FCQKGIDDMAEHYLK
+283 FCQKGIDDLAEHYLK
-298 KAGIMAFKRV
+298 KAGIMTFKR
-308 KKSDMERIEKA
+308 
-319 TGAKLV
+319 V

-337 GAKLVTDIEDLSPEK
+337 GAKLVTDIEDLSADK
-352 LGSAGHVYLDKIF
+352 LGSAGKVYLEKLF
-365 DHELTLIE
+365 DHKLTFIE

-429 QLRDYGESVSG
+429 ELRDYGESVSG

-451 ALEIIPKTLIENAGL
+451 ALEVIPRTLIENAGL

-480 DSPFMGVNVFE
+480 DSNSIGINVFTGE
-491 GKAVDMKEAGVIEPL
+491 VVDMQEAGVIEPL
-506 RVKIQALQSAG
+506 RVKVQALQSAG
-517 EASEM
+517 EAAEM

-528 MIAARNALN
+528 MIAARNALT
-537 STGPD
+537 STGAD
-542 ESGNDAS
+542 ESGNDDS
-549 GMPPMPPAGGMG
+549 GMPPMPGMGGMG

>member
-184 GKSDIDN
+184 GKS
-191 INIQRVSGDSVED
+191 
-204 SFLAEGV
+204 
-211 IIDKAPVSKNM
+211 KAPVSKNM

-298 KAGIMAFKRV
+298 KAGIMAFKR
-308 KKSDMERIEKA
+308 
-319 TGAKLV
+319 V

>member
-37 RTTLGPKGMDKMLVS
+37 RTTLGPKGMDKMLVN

-63 ATIMQEMEINQPAAR
+63 ATIMREMEINQPAAR

-86 QEQIVGDGT
+86 QEEIVGDGT
-95 TSVVVIAGELL
+95 TTVVVIAGELL
-106 SKAEELLDDGIATS
+106 AKAEELLDDGIATS
-120 VVVKGYRNATAKA
+120 VVVKGFRNATNKA
-133 VELLKDIA
+133 IELLNEIA
-141 IDADDEETLKKVA
+141 IDADDKETLKKVA

-166 KEHLADLVVKAAL
+166 KDHLADIVVEAAL

-184 GKSDIDN
+184 GESDIDN
-191 INIQRVSGDSVED
+191 INIQRVSGDAVED
-204 SFLAEGV
+204 SFLAEGIV
-211 IIDKAPVSKNM
+211 IDKAPVSKNM
-222 PKDVKDAKIAIM
+222 PKEVKDAKIAII
-234 KYPIELKGINTDSKI
+234 KYPIELKDTNIDTKI
-249 DITSPDQFEIFLQQE
+249 DITNPDQFEAFIKKE
-264 EDMIKEL
+264 EEMVKEL
-271 VQKIIDSGANVL
+271 VNKVIASGANVL

-298 KAGIMAFKRV
+298 KAGIMAYKRV
-308 KKSDMERIEKA
+308 KKSDMERIAKA
-319 TGAKLV
+319 TGAKY
-325 KKSDMERIEKAT
+325 
-337 GAKLVTDIEDLSPEK
+337 VTDIDDLSEEK
-352 LGSAGHVYLDKIF
+352 LGFAGRVYLDKLF
-365 DHELTLIE
+365 DHELTFIE
-373 ECENPKASSIVL
+373 DCENPKASSIVL

-429 QLRDYGESVSG
+429 GLREYGESVSG

-451 ALEIIPKTLIENAGL
+451 ALEVIPRTLIENAGL

-480 DSPFMGVNVFE
+480 DSAFTGINVFSGE
-491 GKAVDMKEAGVIEPL
+491 VADMKEAGVIEPL

-549 GMPPMPPAGGMG
+549 GMPPAPGMG

>member
-52 SLGDVTVTNDG
+52 GMGDITVTNDG
-63 ATIMQEMEINQPAAR
+63 ATIMREMDIAQPAAR

-86 QEQIVGDGT
+86 QEEIVGDGT

-106 SKAEELLDDGIATS
+106 AKAEELLEDGIATS
-120 VVVKGYRNATAKA
+120 VVVKGFRNATAKA
-133 VELLKDIA
+133 VELLNEIA
-141 IDADDEETLKKVA
+141 IDADDKETLQHVA

-166 KEHLADLVVKAAL
+166 KEHLANLVVEAAL

-184 GKSDIDN
+184 GVSEIDN

-204 SFLAEGV
+204 SFLCEGIV
-211 IIDKAPVSKNM
+211 IDKTPVSKNM
-222 PKDVKDAKIAIM
+222 PEVVEDAKIAIM
-234 KYPIELKGINTDSKI
+234 KYPIELKDLNTDTKI
-249 DITSPDQFEIFLQQE
+249 DITSPDQFAAFLDNE
-264 EDMIKEL
+264 EQMIRDL
-271 VQKIIDSGANVL
+271 VDKIVESGANVF
-283 FCQKGIDDMAEHYLK
+283 FCQKGIDDLAEHYLK
-298 KAGIMAFKRV
+298 KAGIMTYKRV
-308 KKSDMERIEKA
+308 KKSDIERI
-319 TGAKLV
+319 
-325 KKSDMERIEKAT
+325 SKAT
-337 GAKLVTDIEDLSPEK
+337 GAKLVTDIEDLSEDK
-352 LGSAGHVYLDKIF
+352 LGRAGKVYLEKVF
-365 DHELTLIE
+365 DHKLTFIE

-451 ALEIIPKTLIENAGL
+451 ALEVIPRTLIENAGL

-480 DSPFMGVNVFE
+480 DSNAIGINVFTGE
-491 GKAVDMKEAGVIEPL
+491 VVDMKDAGVIEPL
-506 RVKIQALQSAG
+506 RVKVQALQSAG
-517 EASEM
+517 EAAEM

-537 STGPD
+537 STGAD
-542 ESGNDAS
+542 ESGNDDS
-549 GMPPMPPAGGMG
+549 GMPPMPGMGGMG

>member
-37 RTTLGPKGMDKMLVS
+37 RTTLGPKGMDKMLVNGM
-52 SLGDVTVTNDG
+52 GDITITNDG
-63 ATIMQEMEINQPAAR
+63 ATIMREMDIAQPAAR

-86 QEQIVGDGT
+86 QEEIVGDGT
-95 TSVVVIAGELL
+95 TSVVVVAGELL
-106 SKAEELLDDGIATS
+106 AKAEELLEDGIATS
-120 VVVKGYRNATAKA
+120 IVVKGFRNATAKA
-133 VELLKDIA
+133 VEILNDIA
-141 IDADDEETLKKVA
+141 LEADDKETLQSVA

-166 KEHLADLVVKAAL
+166 KEHLAELVVDAAL

-184 GKSDIDN
+184 GVSDIDN

-204 SFLAEGV
+204 SFLAEGIV
-211 IIDKAPVSKNM
+211 IDKTPVSKNM
-222 PKDVKDAKIAIM
+222 PEVVEDAKIAIM
-234 KYPIELKGINTDSKI
+234 KYPIELKDINTSTKI
-249 DITSPDQFEIFLQQE
+249 DITSPDQFAAFLDNE
-264 EDMIKEL
+264 EEMIREL
-271 VQKIIDSGANVL
+271 VDQIVESGANVL
-283 FCQKGIDDMAEHYLK
+283 FCQKGIDDLAEHYLK

-325 KKSDMERIEKAT
+325 
-337 GAKLVTDIEDLSPEK
+337 TDIEDLSEDK
-352 LGSAGHVYLDKIF
+352 LGHAGKVYLEKIF
-365 DHELTLIE
+365 DHKLTFIE
-373 ECENPKASSIVL
+373 ECKNPKASSIVL
-385 RGSTRYVTEQIARAL
+385 RGSTRYVTEQISRAL

-480 DSPFMGVNVFE
+480 DSNAIGINVFSGE
-491 GKAVDMKEAGVIEPL
+491 VVDMKEAGVIEPL
-506 RVKIQALQSAG
+506 RVKVQALQSAG
-517 EASEM
+517 EAAEM

-528 MIAARNALN
+528 MIAARNALS
-537 STGPD
+537 STGAD
-542 ESGNDAS
+542 ESGNDDS
-549 GMPPMPPAGGMG
+549 GMPPMPGGMGGMG

>member
-22 LRMNITAA
+22 LRMNIMAG

-37 RTTLGPKGMDKMLVS
+37 RTTLGPKGMDKMLVN

-63 ATIMQEMEINQPAAR
+63 ATIMREMEINQPAAR

-86 QEQIVGDGT
+86 QEEIVGDGT

-106 SKAEELLDDGIATS
+106 AKAEELLEDGIATS
-120 VVVKGYRNATAKA
+120 VVIKGYRNATAKA
-133 VELLKDIA
+133 VELLNEIA
-141 IDADDEETLKKVA
+141 IDADDEDTLKKVA

-179 RIEED
+179 RIVED

-204 SFLAEGV
+204 SFLAEGIV
-211 IIDKAPVSKNM
+211 IDKAPLSKNM
-222 PKDVKDAKIAIM
+222 PKDVENAKIAIM
-234 KYPIELKGINTDSKI
+234 KYPIELKDMTTDTKI
-249 DITSPDQFEIFLQQE
+249 DITSPEQFELFLKNE
-264 EDMIKEL
+264 EEMIKAL
-271 VQKIIDSGANVL
+271 VDKIVESGANVL
-283 FCQKGIDDMAEHYLK
+283 FCQKGIDDLAEHYLK
-298 KAGIMAFKRV
+298 KAGIMAYKRV
-308 KKSDMERIEKA
+308 KKSDMERIA
-319 TGAKLV
+319 
-325 KKSDMERIEKAT
+325 KAT
-337 GAKLVTDIEDLSPEK
+337 GAKLVTDIEDLSPDK
-352 LGSAGHVYLDKIF
+352 LGTAGHVYLDKLF
-365 DHELTLIE
+365 DHELTFIE
-373 ECENPKASSIVL
+373 ECDNPKASSIVL
-385 RGSTRYVTEQIARAL
+385 RGSTRYVTEQIARAI

-416 LIGGGACEIDLVK
+416 VIGGGACEIDLVK
-429 QLRDYGESVSG
+429 ELREYAESVSG
-440 REQLAILKYAE
+440 REQLAILKFAE
-451 ALEIIPKTLIENAGL
+451 ALEVIPRTLIENAGL

-480 DSPFMGVNVFE
+480 DSKFIGINVFTGE
-491 GKAVDMKEAGVIEPL
+491 VVDMKEAGVIEPL

-517 EASEM
+517 EAAEM

-542 ESGNDAS
+542 ESGNDDS
-549 GMPPMPPAGGMG
+549 GMPPMPGAGGMG

>member
-37 RTTLGPKGMDKMLVS
+37 RTTLGPKGMDKMLVN

-63 ATIMQEMEINQPAAR
+63 ATIMREMEINQPAAR

-86 QEQIVGDGT
+86 QEEIVGDGT
-95 TSVVVIAGELL
+95 TTVVVIAGELL

-120 VVVKGYRNATAKA
+120 VVVKGFRNATNKA
-133 VELLKDIA
+133 IELLNEIA
-141 IDADDEETLKKVA
+141 IDADDKETLKKVA

-166 KEHLADLVVKAAL
+166 KDHLADIVVEAAL

-184 GKSDIDN
+184 GESYIDN

-204 SFLAEGV
+204 SFLAEGIV
-211 IIDKAPVSKNM
+211 IDKAPVSKNM
-222 PKDVKDAKIAIM
+222 PKEVKDAKIAII
-234 KYPIELKGINTDSKI
+234 KYPIELKDTNIDTKI
-249 DITSPDQFEIFLQQE
+249 DITNPDQFEAFIKKE
-264 EDMIKEL
+264 EEMVKEL
-271 VQKIIDSGANVL
+271 VNKVIASGANVL

-298 KAGIMAFKRV
+298 KAGIMAYKRV
-308 KKSDMERIEKA
+308 KKSDMERIAKA
-319 TGAKLV
+319 TGAKY
-325 KKSDMERIEKAT
+325 
-337 GAKLVTDIEDLSPEK
+337 VTDIDDLSEEK
-352 LGSAGHVYLDKIF
+352 LGFAGRVYLDKLF
-365 DHELTLIE
+365 DHELTFIE
-373 ECENPKASSIVL
+373 DCENPKASSIVL

-429 QLRDYGESVSG
+429 GLREYGESVSG

-451 ALEIIPKTLIENAGL
+451 ALEVIPRTLIENAGL

-480 DSPFMGVNVFE
+480 DSAFTGINVFSGE
-491 GKAVDMKEAGVIEPL
+491 VADMKEAGVIEPL

-549 GMPPMPPAGGMG
+549 GMPPAPGMG

>member
-52 SLGDVTVTNDG
+52 GMGDITITNDG
-63 ATIMQEMEINQPAAR
+63 ATIMREMDIAQPAAR

-86 QEQIVGDGT
+86 QEEIVGDGT

-106 SKAEELLDDGIATS
+106 AKAEELLEDGIATS
-120 VVVKGYRNATAKA
+120 VVVKGFRNATSKA
-133 VELLKDIA
+133 VEILNEIA
-141 IDADDEETLKKVA
+141 IDADDKETLQKVA

-166 KEHLADLVVKAAL
+166 KEHLAELVVDAAL

-184 GKSDIDN
+184 GESDIDN

-204 SFLAEGV
+204 SFLAEGIV
-211 IIDKAPVSKNM
+211 IDKTPLSKNM
-222 PKDVKDAKIAIM
+222 PEVVEDAKIAIM
-234 KYPIELKGINTDSKI
+234 KYPIELKDINTSTKI
-249 DITSPDQFEIFLQQE
+249 DITSPDQFAAFLDNE
-264 EDMIKEL
+264 EEMIKDL
-271 VQKIIDSGANVL
+271 VNQIVDSGANVL
-283 FCQKGIDDMAEHYLK
+283 FCQKGIDDLAEHYLK
-298 KAGIMAFKRV
+298 KAGIMTFKR
-308 KKSDMERIEKA
+308 
-319 TGAKLV
+319 V

-337 GAKLVTDIEDLSPEK
+337 GAKLVTDIEDLSEDKLGYAGKVYLEK
-352 LGSAGHVYLDKIF
+352 LF
-365 DHELTLIE
+365 DHKLTFIE

-429 QLRDYGESVSG
+429 ELRDYGESVSG

-451 ALEIIPKTLIENAGL
+451 ALEVIPRTLIENAGL

-480 DSPFMGVNVFE
+480 DSNAIGINVFTGE
-491 GKAVDMKEAGVIEPL
+491 VVDMKDAGVIEPL
-506 RVKIQALQSAG
+506 RVKVQALRSAG
-517 EASEM
+517 EAAEM

-537 STGPD
+537 STGAD
-542 ESGNDAS
+542 ESGNDDS
-549 GMPPMPPAGGMG
+549 GMPPMPGMGGMGGMG

>member
-52 SLGDVTVTNDG
+52 GMGDITITNDG
-63 ATIMQEMEINQPAAR
+63 ATIMREMDIAQPAAR

-86 QEQIVGDGT
+86 QEEIVGDGT

-106 SKAEELLDDGIATS
+106 AKAEELLEDGIATS
-120 VVVKGYRNATAKA
+120 VVVKGFRNATAKA
-133 VELLKDIA
+133 VEILNEIA
-141 IDADDEETLKKVA
+141 IDADDKETLQSVA

-166 KEHLADLVVKAAL
+166 KDHLASLVVDAAL

-184 GKSDIDN
+184 GVSDIDN

-204 SFLAEGV
+204 SFLAEGIV
-211 IIDKAPVSKNM
+211 IDKTPVSKNM
-222 PKDVKDAKIAIM
+222 PEVVEDAKIAIM
-234 KYPIELKGINTDSKI
+234 KYPIELKDINTDTKI
-249 DITSPDQFEIFLQQE
+249 DITSPDQFAAFLDNE
-264 EDMIKEL
+264 EEMIRDL
-271 VQKIIDSGANVL
+271 VNQIVDSGANVL
-283 FCQKGIDDMAEHYLK
+283 FCQKGIDDLAEHYLK
-298 KAGIMAFKRV
+298 KAGIMTFKR
-308 KKSDMERIEKA
+308 
-319 TGAKLV
+319 V

-337 GAKLVTDIEDLSPEK
+337 GAKLVTDIEDLSADK
-352 LGSAGHVYLDKIF
+352 LGSAGKVYLEKLF
-365 DHELTLIE
+365 DHKLTFIE

-451 ALEIIPKTLIENAGL
+451 ALEVIPRTLIENAGL

-475 KAAHE
+475 KATHE
-480 DSPFMGVNVFE
+480 DSNAIGINVFTGE
-491 GKAVDMKEAGVIEPL
+491 VVDMQEAGVIEPL
-506 RVKIQALQSAG
+506 RVKVQALQSAG
-517 EASEM
+517 EAAEM

-528 MIAARNALN
+528 MIAARNALT
-537 STGPD
+537 STGAD
-542 ESGNDAS
+542 ESGNDDS
-549 GMPPMPPAGGMG
+549 GMPPMPGGMGGMG

>member
-9 LPEGTER
+9 LPQGTER

-37 RTTLGPKGMDKMLVS
+37 RTTLGPKGMDKMLVN
-52 SLGDVTVTNDG
+52 SLGDITVTNDG
-63 ATIMQEMEINQPAAR
+63 ATIMSEMDIAQPAAR

-86 QEQIVGDGT
+86 QEEIVGDGT

-106 SKAEELLDDGIATS
+106 AKAEELLEDGIATS
-120 VVVKGYRNATAKA
+120 VVVKGYRNATEKA
-133 VELLKDIA
+133 VELLKEIA
-141 IDADDEETLKKVA
+141 IDADDEDTLKKVA

-166 KEHLADLVVKAAL
+166 KEHLADIVVKAAL
-179 RIEED
+179 RIKED

-211 IIDKAPVSKNM
+211 VIDNTPVSKSM
-222 PKDVKDAKIAIM
+222 PRDIKDAKIAIM
-234 KYPIELKGINTDSKI
+234 KYPIELKDMNTDTKL
-249 DITSPDQFEIFLQQE
+249 DITSPEQFELFLNNE
-264 EDMIKEL
+264 EQMIKDL
-271 VQKIIDSGANVL
+271 VAKIVDSGVDVL
-283 FCQKGIDDMAEHYLK
+283 FCQKGIDDMAEHYLRK
-298 KAGIMAFKRV
+298 EGIVAYKR
-308 KKSDMERIEKA
+308 
-319 TGAKLV
+319 V

-337 GAKLVTDIEDLSPEK
+337 GAKLVTDIEDLTPDK
-352 LGSAGHVYLDKIF
+352 LGFAGHLYVDKIF
-365 DHELTLIE
+365 DHELTFVE
-373 ECENPKASSIVL
+373 ECKNPKASSIVL
-385 RGSTRYVTEQIARAL
+385 RGSTRYVTEQISRAI

-480 DSPFMGVNVFE
+480 ESNLIGINVFTGE
-491 GKAVDMKEAGVIEPL
+491 VEDMKEAGVIEPL

-517 EASEM
+517 AASEM

-542 ESGNDAS
+542 ESGNDDS
-549 GMPPMPPAGGMG
+549 GMPPMPGMG

>member
-1 MANQPIFI
+1 MANQPVFI

-37 RTTLGPKGMDKMLVS
+37 RTTLGPKGMDKMLVN
-52 SLGDVTVTNDG
+52 SLGDVTITNDG
-63 ATIMQEMEINQPAAR
+63 ATIMSEMDIAQPAAR

-86 QEQIVGDGT
+86 QEENVGDGT

-106 SKAEELLDDGIATS
+106 VKAEELLEEGIATS
-120 VVVKGYRNATAKA
+120 VVVKGYRNATKKA

-141 IDADDEETLKKVA
+141 IDADDKETLKKVA
-154 VTAMSGKGSDYA
+154 ITAMSGKGSDYA
-166 KEHLADLVVKAAL
+166 KEHLADLVVDAVL

-184 GKSDIDN
+184 GKSDIEN

-204 SFLAEGV
+204 SFLAEGIV
-211 IIDKAPVSKNM
+211 IDKAPVSKSM
-222 PKDVKDAKIAIM
+222 PKDIENAKIAIM
-234 KYPIELKGINTDSKI
+234 KYPIELKDINTDTKI
-249 DITSPDQFEIFLQQE
+249 DITSPEQFEMFLNNE
-264 EDMIKEL
+264 EQMIKDL
-271 VQKIIDSGANVL
+271 VDKVVDSGADVL

-298 KAGIMAFKRV
+298 KAGIMTFKRV
-308 KKSDMERIEKA
+308 KKSDMERIA
-319 TGAKLV
+319 
-325 KKSDMERIEKAT
+325 KAT
-337 GAKLVTDIEDLSPEK
+337 GAKLVTDIEDLSEDK
-352 LGSAGHVYLDKIF
+352 LGSAGHIYLDKVF
-365 DHELTLIE
+365 DHELTFIE

-385 RGSTRYVTEQIARAL
+385 RGSTRYVTEQIARAI

-416 LIGGGACEIDLVK
+416 LIGGGACEVDLIK
-429 QLRDYGESVSG
+429 RLREYGETVSG

-451 ALEIIPKTLIENAGL
+451 ALEVIPRTLIENAGL

-480 DSPFMGVNVFE
+480 DSNLIGINVFTGE
-491 GKAVDMKEAGVIEPL
+491 VVDMREAGVIEPL

-517 EASEM
+517 AASEM

-528 MIAARNALN
+528 MIAARDALN

-549 GMPPMPPAGGMG
+549 GMPPMPGMGG